1 MSTSIEV
8 ITAIA
13 EHLGLNPE
21 DLDRNTLLK
30 EELGLDPIG
39 LNDLLVDLS
48 QRFNI
53 SFDPQDAGNLH
64 KVEDLISL
72 VEDNLLG

>member
-1 MSTSIEV
+1 MTTQAEV
-8 ITAIA
+8 IKVIA
-13 EHLGLNPE
+13 ENLGLNPE

-39 LNDLLVDLS
+39 LNDLLVNLS

-53 SFDPQDAGNLH
+53 SFDPQDAENLH

>member
-1 MSTSIEV
+1 MTTQTEMIK
-8 ITAIA
+8 AIA

-39 LNDLLVDLS
+39 LNDLLLDIS
-48 QRFNI
+48 GKFNI
-53 SFDPQDAGNLH
+53 SFDPQDAENLH
-64 KVEDLISL
+64 KVEDLLLL